1 MLTPTINSNIDHII
15 TILIIVMCMA
25 SCVMGATR
33 IFNVMNYG
41 AVGNGRTDDSHA
53 FLNAWKAA
61 CQSPT
66 TSGTPVVLVPPR
78 RTFFLSPITFNG
90 PCKSSRIYMLVSGN
104 LVAPIKTAWR
114 GKQKNAW
121 IIFYRV
127 NGLVVKGKGGQNCKG
142 PTGMIFRRCN
152 GLRLD
157 GFSKV
162 NGPGSHILIMAS
174 NDAVVSN
181 LQVIAPGD
189 SPNTDGIAISSS
201 TNVQIRN
208 SFIATGDDCIAISA
222 GSSNIGISGI
232 TCGPGH
238 GISIG
243 SLGSGGYDT
252 VENVRVRNCTLKQ
265 TLTGVRIKSLQ
276 EDSTLAHICFSE
288 QQCLTHF

>member
-1 MLTPTINSNIDHII
+1 MDHII

-41 AVGNGRTDDSHA
+41 AVGNGRTDDSQV

-61 CQSPT
+61 CQSAT

-78 RTFFLSPITFNG
+78 RTFFLSPLTFNG

-104 LVAPIKTAWR
+104 LVAPVKTAWR

-121 IIFYRV
+121 IIFYGV
-127 NGLVVKGKGGQNCKG
+127 NGLVVKGRGVFDGLG
-142 PTGMIFRRCN
+142 PSWWPDKPCYNDPANGMIFRRCN

-174 NDAVVSN
+174 NDVVVSN
-181 LQVIAPGD
+181 LRVIAPGD
-189 SPNTDGIAISSS
+189 SPNTDGIDISSS

-208 SFIATGDDCIAISA
+208 SFIATGD
-222 GSSNIGISGI
+222 
-232 TCGPGH
+232 
-238 GISIG
+238 
-243 SLGSGGYDT
+243 
-252 VENVRVRNCTLKQ
+252 
-265 TLTGVRIKSLQ
+265 
-276 EDSTLAHICFSE
+276 
-288 QQCLTHF
+288 